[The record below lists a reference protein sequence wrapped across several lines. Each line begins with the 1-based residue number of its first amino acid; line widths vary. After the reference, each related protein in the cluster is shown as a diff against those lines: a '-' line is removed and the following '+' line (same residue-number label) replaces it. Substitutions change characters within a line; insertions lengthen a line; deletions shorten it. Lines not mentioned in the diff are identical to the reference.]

1 MMTELL
7 FQVSPATGL
16 GAGLAAGSLTIS
28 AGPVIV
34 AILGLLMV
42 GLFLRQ
48 MLFKRVPLDVS
59 LPEMRVPGDQL
70 VRERFHPR
78 ASDLLPRSPRFL

>member
-7 FQVSPATGL
+7 LQASPAAGL
-16 GAGLAAGSLTIS
+16 GVGLAAGNLTIP

-34 AILGLLMV
+34 LILGLLMV
-42 GLFLRQ
+42 GWFVRQ
-48 MLFKRVPLDVS
+48 VLFKQVPMDLT

-78 ASDLLPRSPRFL
+78 ASDLLPRSPRYL